1 VASGVRLALGVVAA
15 VLVAGCAASSLETA
29 IHVRDL
35 PDRPSY
41 DPAWIVSDRAAAAV
55 AMAVMDDQL
64 RLPRLDVTLHFY
76 PTRAAFQ
83 GALLSSGYDP
93 AFAQQTASRMDAI
106 GGYRRVLLN
115 DEVLSRLEGPAKAAL
130 LAHELT
136 HSLQYELGGG
146 IRGASPQWLRE
157 GMADWVA
164 ARVLAALD
172 VQSLDEFKR
181 RRLAAYRAGNGP
193 GPPLASMGTFQE
205 WVGLVAKADTQTTVA
220 KAFLAADFL
229 IEQRSLNAVL
239 DYFRR
244 FAVSQDA
251 AANFSRAFGETPI
264 AFEAALDEH
273 LRRLR

>member
-1 VASGVRLALGVVAA
+1 MVGAIVI
-15 VLVAGCAASSLETA
+15 AGCATAPAGIRA

-55 AMAVMDDQL
+55 AMAVMNEQL
-64 RLPRLDVTLHFY
+64 RLPRLDVTLQFY

-83 GALLSSGYDP
+83 SALLFSGYDP
-93 AFAQQTASRMDAI
+93 AFAEQTADRMDAI

-115 DEVLSRLEGPAKAAL
+115 DEMLSRLKGPAKAAL
-130 LAHELT
+130 FAHELT

-146 IRGASPQWLRE
+146 IRGASPQWMRE
-157 GMADWVA
+157 GLADWVA

-172 VQSLDEFKR
+172 VQSIDEFRNR
-181 RRLAAYRAGNGP
+181 RVAAHRAGNGP
-193 GPPLASMGTFQE
+193 GPPLAGMSTFQE
-205 WVGLVAKADTQTTVA
+205 WVALVAKADAQAMVA
-220 KAFLAADFL
+220 KAFLAVDFL
-229 IEQRSLNAVL
+229 VERRGLEAVL
-239 DYFRR
+239 AYFRR

-251 AANFSRAFGETPI
+251 GANFSLAFGESPV
-264 AFEAALDEH
+264 AFEAALDNQ